1 MYTENIKKRRVNIS
15 DLFDVKYNRRMGVVC
30 DIWASVCD
38 LGTYRV
44 SEQRKLRRVCA
55 YMHRLTRAFAAC
67 TQSIDVDDGSRPKFR
82 PLAFLCMSAWAII
95 RGIFAHVINT
105 QISCIGQ

>member
-1 MYTENIKKRRVNIS
+1 MYTEKIKKRRVNIS
-15 DLFDVKYNRRMGVVC
+15 DSFDVKYNRRMGVVC

-55 YMHRLTRAFAAC
+55 YTQTR
-67 TQSIDVDDGSRPKFR
+67 QNLRS
-82 PLAFLCMSAWAII
+82 L
-95 RGIFAHVINT
+95 HT
-105 QISCIGQ
+105 QIIHVDAGSDKNVD